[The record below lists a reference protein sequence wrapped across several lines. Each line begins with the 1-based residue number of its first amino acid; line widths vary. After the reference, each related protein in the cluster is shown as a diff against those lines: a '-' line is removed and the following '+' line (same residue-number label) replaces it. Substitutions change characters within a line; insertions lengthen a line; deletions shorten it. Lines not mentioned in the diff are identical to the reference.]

1 MFNSH
6 LDQLL
11 LSVNF
16 VFYFKI
22 RKPKNAKH
30 IKISLNNRQP
40 TFNSCRLNKYE
51 KKACEKVV

>member
-30 IKISLNNRQP
+30 I
-40 TFNSCRLNKYE
+40 
-51 KKACEKVV
+51 

>member
-22 RKPKNAKH
+22 RKPENAKG
-30 IKISLNNRQP
+30 I
-40 TFNSCRLNKYE
+40 
-51 KKACEKVV
+51 